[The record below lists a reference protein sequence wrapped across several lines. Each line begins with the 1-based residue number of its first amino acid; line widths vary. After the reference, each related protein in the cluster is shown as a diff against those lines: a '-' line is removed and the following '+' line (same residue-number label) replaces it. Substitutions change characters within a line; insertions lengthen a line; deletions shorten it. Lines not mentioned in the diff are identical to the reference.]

1 MRKFFIILLLAL
13 TALGISYKLGY
24 LDKPIKRYILK
35 EKLSKSTISTTP
47 ANAAIT
53 AHEATIQ
60 AISTDNATAVLTF
73 TLKNTTNKTHELVR
87 IETEISND
95 VSFFEPFHKDGK
107 REIIKVF
114 GIPIEGFNI
123 VKLAPKNNFARINNI
138 TVLPKTGDNI
148 SIRLIFSDNSKKN
161 IIAKV
166 SK

>member
-24 LDKPIKRYILK
+24 LDKPVKRYILK
-35 EKLSKSTISTTP
+35 EKLSKSSISSTP

-53 AHEATIQ
+53 VHDATIQ
-60 AISTDNATAVLTF
+60 AVSGDSENTVLTF
-73 TLKNTTNKTHELVR
+73 TLKNTTNKTHELIR

-114 GIPIEGFNI
+114 GVPIEGFSI
-123 VKLAPKNNFARINNI
+123 VTLTPKNNFAQINNI
-138 TVLPKTGDNI
+138 TAFPKTGD
-148 SIRLIFSDNSKKN
+148 SINVRLLFSDNSKKN
-161 IIAKV
+161 IVATVK
-166 SK
+166 

>member
-53 AHEATIQ
+53 VHDAIIQ
-60 AISTDNATAVLTF
+60 AASSDSENTVLTF
-73 TLKNTTNKTHELVR
+73 TLKNSTNKTHELVR

-107 REIIKVF
+107 RQIIKVF
-114 GIPIEGFNI
+114 GIPIEGFSI
-123 VKLAPKNNFARINNI
+123 VTLTPKNNFARIDNI
-138 TVLPKTGDNI
+138 TALPKTGD
-148 SIRLIFSDNSKKN
+148 SINVRLIFSDNSKKN
-161 IIAKV
+161 IVATVK
-166 SK
+166 

>member
-53 AHEATIQ
+53 VHDAIIQ
-60 AISTDNATAVLTF
+60 TASDDSENTVLTF
-73 TLKNTTNKTHELVR
+73 TLKNSTNKTHELVR

-107 REIIKVF
+107 RKIIKVF

-138 TVLPKTGDNI
+138 TVRPKIGDNI
-148 SIRLIFSDNSKKN
+148 SIQLIFSDNSKKN